1 MENHKDL
8 VVLSSY
14 DVVMTLNV
22 SMLKMFVE
30 KCLWKQT
37 NHFNE
42 PVPSKDN
49 LLMLYAVVIYTCT
62 DNNTRLDLLRTTF
75 FVKSL
80 VKVLYLKICFHEF
93 EVIILL
99 LPSLDVVEVPPEP
112 RPAGGRAGGHSG
124 ARGS

>member
-30 KCLWKQT
+30 KSLWKQT
-37 NHFNE
+37 KHFYE
-42 PVPSKDN
+42 SVPSKDN

-62 DNNTRLDLLRTTF
+62 DNNTSTRLDLLRTTF

-80 VKVLYLKICFHEF
+80 
-93 EVIILL
+93 
-99 LPSLDVVEVPPEP
+99 
-112 RPAGGRAGGHSG
+112 
-124 ARGS
+124 

>member
-1 MENHKDL
+1 MENHKDF
-8 VVLSSY
+8 VVSSSY
-14 DVVMTLNV
+14 DIVMTLHV
-22 SMLKMFVE
+22 SMLKMF

-62 DNNTRLDLLRTTF
+62 DNNTSTRLDLLRTTF

-80 VKVLYLKICFHEF
+80 
-93 EVIILL
+93 
-99 LPSLDVVEVPPEP
+99 
-112 RPAGGRAGGHSG
+112 
-124 ARGS
+124 